1 MWTWSLNW
9 NEITPHIVIGT
20 CPMRPDDLV
29 RIRKEAEV
37 SALLSLQHDDCL
49 AYWGIDYSQMQGK
62 ATEIGLVLRRWP
74 IRDFDINDMRR
85 QLPSAVSTLAAL
97 QARGHRTYVH
107 CTAGL
112 GRSAL
117 VILGYLTLVETRDPD
132 EAISLILASRPDS
145 VPAWEAYHGCRRD
158 LVESSRKAIERRA
171 YELYQQGV
179 NDSMHADWQQA
190 EREVLRDELIQ
201 RVSPAPTPQREA
213 PGARR

>member
-62 ATEIGLVLRRWP
+62 AAEIGLALRRWP

-97 QARGHRTYVH
+97 QATGHRTYVH

-117 VILGYLTLVETRDPD
+117 VVLGYLTLVETRDPD

-145 VPAWEAYHGCRRD
+145 GTILWNPIARR
-158 LVESSRKAIERRA
+158 LS
-171 YELYQQGV
+171 G
-179 NDSMHADWQQA
+179 
-190 EREVLRDELIQ
+190 
-201 RVSPAPTPQREA
+201 APTSCTSRASMTACMWIGSKLNERFCA
-213 PGARR
+213 TSC